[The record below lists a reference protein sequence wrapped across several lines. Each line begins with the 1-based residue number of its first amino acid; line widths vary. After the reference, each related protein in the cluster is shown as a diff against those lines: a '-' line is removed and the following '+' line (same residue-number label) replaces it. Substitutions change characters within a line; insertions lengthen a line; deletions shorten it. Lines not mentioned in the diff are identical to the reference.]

1 VASSTKPVGRI
12 DFVLR
17 ILVISALAFALDY
30 LLHIN
35 AFSHLNLLQISP
47 HVFRQ
52 ISILLFYP
60 FVMYAVKAIDGR
72 LLNAGLPHWYSYP
85 AFALWLLSTSIPF
98 ISVGYWPIGV
108 ALFVLLLIA
117 GCSIPGKQ
125 APVLRVPI
133 SRNAESGENET
144 GIFKKFPTR
153 LLVGQ
158 VGYLRFLLTFACI
171 WLVLIW
177 LADTPSDQLQGLIAH
192 LGFSIMGFVWLFKVL
207 GRFEDSGRSSNMY
220 GIPYCITMTIISMLA
235 LWHNLLN
242 GYETLIFF
250 VLIQVPLALLR
261 SKPRPEEPA
270 PPKRELSEYRKD
282 LELRRKAA
290 KPFLVGPYL
299 FLRRVLVIAFI
310 CAPLVYMDGASN
322 HEIGTWIARIGYF
335 MLSFAWIM
343 NVTGRFDDA
352 GWTRMWCGSQYIL
365 VVSVASLMPL
375 AVHWV
380 SGYGALAIFV
390 LIQTPMA
397 FLRSKP
403 RPEEPLSEDPL
414 PGSGGQ
420 LSSRMSEN
428 LELEVSHAPS
438 KIGEASPQQKAPIF
452 TGISS
457 GRDKKTSRWKPY

>member
-1 VASSTKPVGRI
+1 
-12 DFVLR
+12 
-17 ILVISALAFALDY
+17 
-30 LLHIN
+30 
-35 AFSHLNLLQISP
+35 
-47 HVFRQ
+47 
-52 ISILLFYP
+52 
-60 FVMYAVKAIDGR
+60 
-72 LLNAGLPHWYSYP
+72 
-85 AFALWLLSTSIPF
+85 
-98 ISVGYWPIGV
+98 
-108 ALFVLLLIA
+108 
-117 GCSIPGKQ
+117 
-125 APVLRVPI
+125 
-133 SRNAESGENET
+133 
-144 GIFKKFPTR
+144 
-153 LLVGQ
+153 
-158 VGYLRFLLTFACI
+158 
-171 WLVLIW
+171 
-177 LADTPSDQLQGLIAH
+177 
-192 LGFSIMGFVWLFKVL
+192 
-207 GRFEDSGRSSNMY
+207 
-220 GIPYCITMTIISMLA
+220 
-235 LWHNLLN
+235 
-242 GYETLIFF
+242 
-250 VLIQVPLALLR
+250 
-261 SKPRPEEPA
+261 
-270 PPKRELSEYRKD
+270 
-282 LELRRKAA
+282 
-290 KPFLVGPYL
+290 
-299 FLRRVLVIAFI
+299 LRRVLVIAFI

-335 MLSFAWIM
+335 ILSFAWIM